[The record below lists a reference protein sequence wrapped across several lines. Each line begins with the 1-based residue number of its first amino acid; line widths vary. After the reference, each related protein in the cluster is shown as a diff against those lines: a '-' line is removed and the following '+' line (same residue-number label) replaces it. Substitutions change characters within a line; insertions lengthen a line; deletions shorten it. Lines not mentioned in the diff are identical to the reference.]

1 MTTGDRKFMLSY
13 SFFPFLY
20 FLSSCS
26 ARLNAPC
33 GRGMP
38 FTLITSHCFFHLQFS
53 EVSYVSLGKSKIKFL
68 NAKKKKRKKK
78 RILRFFTTQIMVHQR
93 KQRIHSGQGLSGSL
107 MHRDPSHVGLICLV
121 MERKIRSC
129 I

>member
-1 MTTGDRKFMLSY
+1 MTTGDRKFMLNY

-33 GRGMP
+33 RRGMP

-53 EVSYVSLGKSKIKFL
+53 KVSCVSLGKFKIRFL
-68 NAKKKKRKKK
+68 NAKKTK
-78 RILRFFTTQIMVHQR
+78 RILRFFTKQIMVHQR

-107 MHRDPSHVGLICLV
+107 MHHDPSHVGLICLV
-121 MERKIRSC
+121 MKRKIRSC